1 MAKKEKDPEPV
12 SPELIVWTPTA
23 EEAGS
28 RLVGDIK
35 EYDESGGKGGLGY
48 LDILREDGEQVRWY
62 LNKPGRSALEYAM
75 EKVDMTEDDLPLAR
89 IVVVFEGMKAA
100 TQPGFNPY
108 RNFSV
113 GVRAH
118 VPGGQREIEQ

>member
-12 SPELIVWTPTA
+12 SPELVIWTPTA

-48 LDILREDGEQVRWY
+48 LDILRDDGDVIRWY
-62 LNKPGRSALEYAM
+62 LNKPGRSALEFAM

-89 IVVVFEGMKAA
+89 VVVVFEGMKAA
-100 TQPGFNPY
+100 SRPGFNPY

-113 GVRAH
+113 GLAPY
-118 VPGGQREIEQ
+118 VPGGQREIEG